1 MFNEVHKLS
10 YTHSYRP
17 MLVLFPACNAI
28 ISCAVLNKTP
38 REVVFGGVK
47 LALTEKDE
55 EFSDEL
61 REDCEVRGEGRGGPQ
76 SVRWFQPLILA
87 NRVCCSGSA
96 L

>member
-1 MFNEVHKLS
+1 MFNEVHNFHTLIAIGPCLYS
-10 YTHSYRP
+10 SPARP
-17 MLVLFPACNAI
+17 L
-28 ISCAVLNKTP
+28 SCAVLNKTP

-61 REDCEVRGEGRGGPQ
+61 REDCDVRGEGRGGPQ
-76 SVRWFQPLILA
+76 SVRCFRPLILA